1 MATTDSTRNIRRRA
15 RYVTAEGKRFQESVR
30 SGGLVSPTGKEIVL
44 RSVQPNAGAGAA
56 YNAALQ
62 KWIDTLHKSVTYWI
76 TAQYRANSPEH
87 LAQDAGLE
95 SFRDGSPANALRR
108 AMHRLSRR
116 WLKAFD
122 KGAPELAKYFA
133 DRSMG
138 STDVQLKDI
147 LKRAGFTVEFK
158 MTAAANDAYQATIG
172 ENIALIKSIASEYL
186 SDVEGLVMRSVTQGR
201 NLGDLTD
208 ELTQRYGITK
218 RRAALIARDQNNK
231 ATSTINKVRQRQLGI
246 TQAKWMHSHAGKHPR
261 PSHVAASGK
270 TYDID
275 KGMYLDGEWLLPG
288 QAINCRC
295 TSKSIIPGLED

>member
-1 MATTDSTRNIRRRA
+1 MVVANVIDLNILLHGCSMA
-15 RYVTAEGKRFQESVR
+15 K
-30 SGGLVSPTGKEIVL
+30 LVSPTGKDIVL
-44 RSVQPNAGAGAA
+44 RSVQPNAGVGAA
-56 YNAALQ
+56 YNKALQ
-62 KWIDTLHKSVTYWI
+62 KWVDAMHKSLVYWL

-87 LAQDAGLE
+87 LAQDAGME

-108 AMHRLSRR
+108 SMNRLSRR
-116 WLKAFD
+116 WMKAFD

-138 STDVQLKDI
+138 ASDIQLKDI
-147 LKRAGFTVEFK
+147 LKKAGFTVEFK
-158 MTAAANDAYQATIG
+158 MTAATNDVYQATIG
-172 ENIALIKSIASEYL
+172 ENVGLIKSIAQEHL

-201 NLGDLTD
+201 DLGQLTE
-208 ELTQRYGITK
+208 ELAKRYDITK

-231 ATSTINKVRQRQLGI
+231 ATATINKARQRQLGI

-261 PSHVAASGK
+261 PSHVAANGK